1 MATGNTGAGVVGQS
15 GTRAFSFPPPPFSSK
30 QAAGRVRMTGMRSR
44 MKWMLAWAWAWAWG
58 GTGVLVG
65 ASGDLPRRPE
75 EFFGLTNLW
84 TFRLVLSESAW
95 RGLEPRERPRGP
107 AGPGKP
113 DAPGAPAGPPG
124 PGGPPG
130 FDREYPWGWGEFH
143 GAGADFTR
151 VALRFKGNS
160 SFNFSRAG
168 RKRPFKIDF
177 DRGHPGRRLA
187 GLEELFLS
195 NNAND
200 PSQMREALA
209 YAVCRRAGLEA
220 PRTAFARVFLEQP
233 GDGPPEYLGV
243 YTVVEAVEGDFLRR
257 CFGTKKGL
265 LVKPERLEGLAYLG
279 PDWENYPGRYEVKND
294 PSGSDRRRL
303 VELTRW
309 VNESPDAEFEAG
321 LEQRLDLTNWV
332 RFLAVNALLANLDSF
347 LGNGHN
353 YYLFLPHDDGRAR
366 FIPWDLNEA
375 FGGHP
380 MAGPPVFQADLAILR
395 PAAGRNR
402 LVERFLSSRRGAE
415 LYRAEIGR
423 LRSGPASLE
432 RLLQDVDE
440 VAGVLEPAVAGES
453 SIARRQFDWAV
464 LGRTHRADVPEG
476 RPGPGGESFRRPP
489 GPDGPRGPDL
499 PLRDWIRLR
508 HQNVGEQLEG
518 RREGQVPVRRRPGP
532 GRPGPGPAPGP
543 LREPGAGARS
553 GPPR

>member
-1 MATGNTGAGVVGQS
+1 
-15 GTRAFSFPPPPFSSK
+15 
-30 QAAGRVRMTGMRSR
+30 
-44 MKWMLAWAWAWAWG
+44 MLAWVGAWG
-58 GTGVLVG
+58 GIGGLQG
-65 ASGDLPRRPE
+65 ASEAMPGRPE

-84 TFRLVLSESAW
+84 TFRLVISAAAW
-95 RGLEPRERPRGP
+95 RGLEPVERPGRP
-107 AGPGKP
+107 SGPGV
-113 DAPGAPAGPPG
+113 PGMPGTPRG

-130 FDREYPWGWGEFH
+130 FDREFPWGWGEFH

-160 SFNFSRAG
+160 SFHLSRAG

-177 DRGHPGRRLA
+177 DRDHPGRRLA
-187 GLEELFLS
+187 GLEELWLS

-200 PSQMREALA
+200 PSQMREVLA

-220 PRTAFARVFLEQP
+220 PRTALARVFLERP
-233 GDGPPEYLGV
+233 GEGPPEYLGV
-243 YTVVEAVEGDFLRR
+243 YTVVEAVGGDFLRR

-265 LVKPERLEGLAYLG
+265 LAKPERLEGLAYLG

-294 PSGSDRRRL
+294 PAGADRRRL
-303 VELTRW
+303 IELTRW

-321 LEQRLDLTNWV
+321 LEERLDLTNWV

-353 YYLFLPHDDGRAR
+353 YYLFLPHGDGRAR

-375 FGGHP
+375 FGRHP
-380 MAGPPVFQADLAILR
+380 MAGPPAWQADLAILR

-402 LVERFLSSRRGAE
+402 LVERFLASRRGAE
-415 LYRAEIGR
+415 LYRAELGR

-432 RLLQDVDE
+432 RLLQDVDAL
-440 VAGVLEPAVAGES
+440 AGVLEPAVAGES
-453 SIARRQFDWAV
+453 PLARRQFGFAV
-464 LGRTHRADVPEG
+464 LGQAHRAEGLDG
-476 RPGPGGESFRRPP
+476 RPGPEGGSFRGPP

-518 RREGQVPVRRRPGP
+518 KREGRLPMRRRPGPGPWP

-543 LREPGAGARS
+543 PREPGVEDGF
-553 GPPR
+553 PPPP